1 MLVHAGVCTW
11 KPEQLAGGGSFL
23 LLCAIQVLHS
33 VGLIDQQ
40 TALTLRHPN
49 VPRDILLQVYMSQL
63 MNPSHTLKYHSSSE
77 HISSN
82 LMILLIK
89 L

>member
-1 MLVHAGVCTW
+1 MLAHAGVCTW

-23 LLCAIQVLHS
+23 LLCGIQVLHS

-49 VPRDILLQVYMSQL
+49 VPKRYPTPSLHESADESI
-63 MNPSHTLKYHSSSE
+63 SHTSSE